1 LFPLVSV
8 VTAFLLG
15 WVEIPKRDNHGLG
28 PFINLPDW
36 VDDFAKS
43 FADMIVQ
50 GGPEEEQL
58 ELAEYAVERLR
69 YFIAECRNEMAEEGG
84 HA

>member
-1 LFPLVSV
+1 MSDLHTAINELVEQRLKQV
-8 VTAFLLG
+8 LRTG
-15 WVEIPKRDNHGLG
+15 ET
-28 PFINLPDW
+28 INLPDW
-36 VDDFAKS
+36 VDDFAAS

-50 GGPEEEQL
+50 GAPEEEQL

>member
-1 LFPLVSV
+1 LR
-8 VTAFLLG
+8 TG
-15 WVEIPKRDNHGLG
+15 ET
-28 PFINLPDW
+28 INLPDW
-36 VDDFAKS
+36 VDDFAAS

-50 GGPEEEQL
+50 GAPEEEQL

-69 YFIAECRNEMAEEGG
+69 YLIAECR